1 MFLFLGIISVCFS
14 CVLCLENPIR
24 GLHPA
29 NAVSY
34 DPGRDFRCL
43 DGSQIIP
50 FSYVNDDYCDCAD
63 GSDEPGTSACPH
75 GSFYCTNHGYTP
87 RMIPSNRVNDGI
99 CDCCDGADEYNG
111 RTQCTNLCEQL
122 GQLLKEEEARQH
134 RLKMEGYE
142 IYLQYVEQSREAR
155 NSKQARLEQLLRER
169 DEVDVQR
176 AALEKRK
183 TETEQPER
191 EAKERF
197 EQAWEAEKELRKS
210 SRRLQRAKEA
220 FSDLDQ
226 NQDYLVS
233 VEELQAHSEFDIDSN
248 GEVAPDEAKEYLEE
262 NEAVAFDVFLEK
274 IWDNIRE
281 IYRRPGDNTSPPP
294 TTSEAPDTRDDGSSP
309 PDTHIDYDD
318 NKRPTESRKPTSDD
332 DEDDKMP
339 DYDEN
344 TKFLISA
351 ADEARREYNNF
362 DAKFRDIESEINEL
376 KKVLDQDLGLNSEYF
391 PLLQK
396 CFDYTDREYTY
407 SLCPFDR
414 ASQRSK
420 SGGVETS
427 LGRWGTWAGP
437 SDFKYA
443 VMKYE
448 HGQNC
453 WNGPD
458 RSAKVHVQCGT
469 TNELVSVTEP
479 NRCEYRYVFN
489 TPAACSQPPEQSDS
503 HPSTHVP
510 PRTEL

>member
-1 MFLFLGIISVCFS
+1 
-14 CVLCLENPIR
+14 LEDDSEDAYDDR
-24 GLHPA
+24 EDEDDDDDDDDVDRHRRSHSRH
-29 NAVSY
+29 SY
-34 DPGRDFRCL
+34 G
-43 DGSQIIP
+43 
-50 FSYVNDDYCDCAD
+50 DDYD
-63 GSDEPGTSACPH
+63 
-75 GSFYCTNHGYTP
+75 
-87 RMIPSNRVNDGI
+87 
-99 CDCCDGADEYNG
+99 
-111 RTQCTNLCEQL
+111 
-122 GQLLKEEEARQH
+122 K
-134 RLKMEGYE
+134 
-142 IYLQYVEQSREAR
+142 
-155 NSKQARLEQLLRER
+155 
-169 DEVDVQR
+169 
-176 AALEKRK
+176 
-183 TETEQPER
+183 
-191 EAKERF
+191 
-197 EQAWEAEKELRKS
+197 
-210 SRRLQRAKEA
+210 
-220 FSDLDQ
+220 
-226 NQDYLVS
+226 
-233 VEELQAHSEFDIDSN
+233 
-248 GEVAPDEAKEYLEE
+248 
-262 NEAVAFDVFLEK
+262 
-274 IWDNIRE
+274 
-281 IYRRPGDNTSPPP
+281 
-294 TTSEAPDTRDDGSSP
+294 
-309 PDTHIDYDD
+309 